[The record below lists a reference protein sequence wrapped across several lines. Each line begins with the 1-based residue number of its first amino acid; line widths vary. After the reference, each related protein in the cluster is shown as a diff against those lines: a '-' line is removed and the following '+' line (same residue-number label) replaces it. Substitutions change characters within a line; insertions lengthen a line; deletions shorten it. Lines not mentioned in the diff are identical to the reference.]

1 MTAAGS
7 SFPTYLWHYLLAR
20 LIYDHLTAVVLI
32 ALVALLLLRARRR
45 R

>member
-20 LIYDHLTAVVLI
+20 SIYDHLAGIVVIAV
-32 ALVALLLLRARRR
+32 VALLLLRARRR

>member
-20 LIYDHLTAVVLI
+20 LIYDHLAGVVVI
-32 ALVALLLLRARRR
+32 TLVALLLFRARRR